1 MEKSGEFGENCIVMN
16 CLFRACSAAILSRT
30 GDFVGRS
37 SCCGFSV
44 PIWKTRLNYVGIKTV
59 NLELLLTRL
68 RAQCYSTGK
77 GGGSKSRLKKL
88 DPIPVME
95 QEKDAFFVVRKGD
108 IVGVYKSLSDCQ
120 AQVGSSICDPPVSV
134 YKGYCMP
141 RDTEEYVLS
150 CGLKNALYSIKA
162 ADLKEDLFGPLMPCL
177 FQQPSSFRG
186 ETPGKDVGKKRSQGL
201 LGAEMW
207 KFSCIVS
214 ITSNFL
220 NDYPEATGLPSFSD
234 EPLRKNIKLEPGV
247 MTRVQSSGRSCIIEF
262 DGASKGN
269 PGQAG
274 AGAVLRAD
282 DGSMICRLREGLGIA
297 TNNAAEY
304 RALILG
310 MKYALMKGFTNIRVL
325 GDSKLVCMQIQ
336 GLWKV
341 RHQNMSH
348 LFEEAKKLKDRFL
361 SFEIKHVLRDLN
373 SAADAEANHAA
384 CLADGQVEE
393 IDG

>member
-1 MEKSGEFGENCIVMN
+1 MN

-44 PIWKTRLNYVGIKTV
+44 PTWKTRLNYVGIKTV

-77 GGGSKSRLKKL
+77 EGGSKSRSKKL

-95 QEKDAFFVVRKGD
+95 KEKDAFFVVRKGD

-162 ADLKEDLFGPLMPCL
+162 TDLKEDLFGPLMPCL

-186 ETPGKDVGKKRSQGL
+186 ETPGKDLVKKRSQGL

-207 KFSCIVS
+207 GAS
-214 ITSNFL
+214 
-220 NDYPEATGLPSFSD
+220 GLPSFSD

-247 MTRVQSSGRSCIIEF
+247 VTRVQSSGRSCIVEF

-282 DGSMICRLREGLGIA
+282 DGSMICRVREGLGIA

-341 RHQNMSH
+341 RHQNMSN
-348 LFEEAKKLKDRFL
+348 LYEEAKKLKDRFL

>member
-1 MEKSGEFGENCIVMN
+1 VMN

-37 SCCGFSV
+37 TCCGFSV
-44 PIWKTRLNYVGIKTV
+44 PTWKTRLNYVGIKTV

-68 RAQCYSTGK
+68 HAQCYSTGK
-77 GGGSKSRLKKL
+77 GSGRKSRTKIL

-134 YKGYCMP
+134 YKGYCLP
-141 RDTEEYVLS
+141 RDTEEYIRS
-150 CGLKNALYSIKA
+150 CGLKNALYSIRA
-162 ADLKEDLFGPLMPCL
+162 ADLKADIFGDLIPCP
-177 FQQPSSFRG
+177 FQQPSSSTN
-186 ETPGKDVGKKRSQGL
+186 ETADKDKKRSQGL
-201 LGAEMW
+201 MGAEW
-207 KFSCIVS
+207 
-214 ITSNFL
+214 
-220 NDYPEATGLPSFSD
+220 EANNP
-234 EPLRKNIKLEPGV
+234 RKHIKLETGV
-247 MTRVQSSGRSCIIEF
+247 MTQVQSSSRSCTIAF

-282 DGSMICRLREGLGIA
+282 DGRMICKLREGLGIA
-297 TNNAAEY
+297 TCNAAEY

-341 RHQNMSH
+341 RHPNMSD
-348 LFEEAKKLKDRFL
+348 LYEEAKKLKDRFL
-361 SFEIKHVLRDLN
+361 SFEISHVLRDFN
-373 SAADAEANHAA
+373 SEADAEANFAA
-384 CLADGQVEE
+384 CLADGQIEE